1 MGLLL
6 VEKVLP
12 QLVDELYLAK
22 RLGCIG
28 IRGMN
33 MSQVLAAL
41 LPQPNA
47 EVGHGGKR
55 YKKEPLS

>member
-1 MGLLL
+1 MGLPL

-28 IRGMN
+28 IQGMY
-33 MSQVLAAL
+33 MCQVLAAL

-47 EVGHGGKR
+47 EVGHGGKQG
-55 YKKEPLS
+55 